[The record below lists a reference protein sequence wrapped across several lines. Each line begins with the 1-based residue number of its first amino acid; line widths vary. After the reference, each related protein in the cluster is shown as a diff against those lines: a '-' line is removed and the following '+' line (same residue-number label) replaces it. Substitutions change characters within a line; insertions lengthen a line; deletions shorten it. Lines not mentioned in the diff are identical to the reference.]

1 MLKHCIPIFL
11 HFRFVSVLRHH
22 KIYRSKKKIYRSRDF
37 FLNESIIWVFV
48 VVDKASH
55 FIRSGHCSGMTLSHL
70 VKSGFASFSV
80 LSPVE
85 SARSEEKVGRR
96 DTQPARPQV
105 WLLRTESVLR

>member
-1 MLKHCIPIFL
+1 M
-11 HFRFVSVLRHH
+11 
-22 KIYRSKKKIYRSRDF
+22 
-37 FLNESIIWVFV
+37 NESIIWVFV
-48 VVDKASH
+48 VVDKVSH

-85 SARSEEKVGRR
+85 SAQSEEKVGRR